1 MCLSNLCRKKRFP
14 ITAHLLCGIIN
25 HMKVFITRKI
35 PESGTNLL
43 KEKKYEVDVS
53 RKDGVLTKKELIAAL
68 TAKEFNAV
76 LCLLTDTID
85 SDVFDAA
92 PKAKIFANYAVGV
105 NNIDIEEAK
114 RRGVFISNTPDVLT
128 NSVAEHA
135 IALLMALAK
144 RIPEGD
150 RFVREGKYAGWAP
163 ELLLGTDLLG
173 KTLGILGTG
182 RIGSRVAEIAAKGL
196 GMKVIYYD
204 VARNDILEKN
214 VGASF
219 RKTPEEVLSEADAV
233 SIHVPLL
240 ESTRHLIN
248 AERLSKMKKT
258 AYLINTS
265 RGPVVDEAALVAAL
279 TQGII
284 RGAALDVFEH
294 EPKLASGLSGL
305 SNVIITP
312 HTASATEE
320 TRSAMSRV
328 AAENIIAALEGKTP
342 PNALVQ

>member
-1 MCLSNLCRKKRFP
+1 MQ
-14 ITAHLLCGIIN
+14 I
-25 HMKVFITRKI
+25 FITRKI
-35 PESGTNLL
+35 PEAGIALL
-43 KEKKYEVDVS
+43 KEKGHEVEVS
-53 RKDGVLTKKELIAAL
+53 TKDGVLTKEELLLAL
-68 TAKEFNAV
+68 RAKQYDAV
-76 LCLLTDTID
+76 ISLLTDKID
-85 SDVFDAA
+85 GEVMDAA
-92 PKAKIFANYAVGV
+92 PTVKIFANYAVGYD
-105 NNIDIEEAK
+105 NIDLAAAK
-114 RRGVFISNTPDVLT
+114 ERGKIITNTPDVLT

-135 IALLMALAK
+135 VALLMALAK

-150 RFVREGKYAGWAP
+150 RFMREGKYIGWAP

-196 GMKVIYYD
+196 GMRVIYYD
-204 VARNDILEKN
+204 IAQNAMLEKN

-219 RKTPEEVLSEADAV
+219 HKTPEEVLAEADAV

-248 AERLSKMKKT
+248 ADRLSKMKKS

-265 RGPVVDEAALVAAL
+265 RGPVIDEAALVAAL

-284 RGAALDVFEH
+284 RGAALDVFEY
-294 EPKLASGLSGL
+294 EPKLAPGLADL

-328 AAENIIAALEGKTP
+328 AAENIIAVLEGKP
-342 PNALVQ
+342 PITEVKTRL

>member
-1 MCLSNLCRKKRFP
+1 MN
-14 ITAHLLCGIIN
+14 I
-25 HMKVFITRKI
+25 FITRKI
-35 PESGTNLL
+35 PQAGITLL
-43 KEKKYEVDVS
+43 KENGHEVDVS
-53 RKDGVLTKKELIAAL
+53 TKDGVLTKEELITAL
-68 TAKEFNAV
+68 RAKV
-76 LCLLTDTID
+76 YDGVISLLTDKID
-85 SDVFDAA
+85 GEVMDAA
-92 PKAKIFANYAVGV
+92 PSVKIFANYAVGYD
-105 NNIDIEEAK
+105 NIDLAAAK
-114 RRGVFISNTPDVLT
+114 ERGKIITNTPDVLT

-150 RFVREGKYAGWAP
+150 RFMREGKYIGWAP
-163 ELLLGTDLLG
+163 ELLLGMDLLG

-204 VARNDILEKN
+204 VAQNETLEKN

-240 ESTRHLIN
+240 DSTRHLIN
-248 AERLSKMKKT
+248 TERLAKMKKT

-265 RGPVVDEAALVAAL
+265 RGPVVDEAALVFAL
-279 TQGII
+279 QNGII

-294 EPKLASGLSGL
+294 EPKLAPGLSDL
-305 SNVIITP
+305 PNAIITP

-328 AAENIIAALEGKTP
+328 AAENIIAVLAGKP
-342 PNALVQ
+342 PITEVKARV

>member
-1 MCLSNLCRKKRFP
+1 MRVL
-14 ITAHLLCGIIN
+14 
-25 HMKVFITRKI
+25 VTRKI
-35 PESGTNLL
+35 PDAGVMLL
-43 KEKKYEVDVS
+43 REKGYEVTVS
-53 RKDGVLTKKELIAAL
+53 EKDGVLTKEELVSHL
-68 TAKEFNAV
+68 RAKAYDGV
-76 LCLLTDTID
+76 ISLLTDKID
-85 SDVFDAA
+85 GEVMDAA
-92 PKAKIFANYAVGV
+92 PSVKIFANYAVGYD
-105 NNIDIEEAK
+105 NIDLAAAK
-114 RRGVFISNTPDVLT
+114 ERGKIITNTPDVLT

-150 RFVREGKYAGWAP
+150 RFMREGKYIGWAP

-182 RIGSRVAEIAAKGL
+182 RIGSRVAEIAGKGF
-196 GMKVIYYD
+196 GMNVIYYD
-204 VARNDILEKN
+204 VAQNETLEKN

-240 ESTRHLIN
+240 DSTRHLIN
-248 AERLSKMKKT
+248 TERLAKMKKS

-265 RGPVVDEAALVAAL
+265 RGPVVDEAALVVAL
-279 TQGII
+279 KNGVI

-294 EPKLASGLSGL
+294 EPKLSSGLSDL

-328 AAENIIAALEGKTP
+328 AAENVIAVLEGKP
-342 PNALVQ
+342 PITEVRPR